1 MQRNFSMEN
10 FIFGENIIMDPII
23 IIGTGLAGYGLAKA
37 FRQIDKT
44 TPMTLITHDDGYFY
58 SKPMLSNALIKNKEA
73 KELIT
78 TTVEE
83 NITQLNVHYLT
94 KTHVLTINPKEKII
108 TTSKEERQ
116 PYSKLVLAWGA
127 SPITLPILEQCA
139 SAFSINHF
147 EDYSRFREHLN
158 RKMHVAVLGAGLIGC
173 EFANDLAHSGHEV
186 TMITPAR
193 YPLDTLIPENIGLNL
208 QKALSELNVQWNL
221 GSIVSAITEEDSPTI
236 TLTNGK
242 ILKAD
247 AILSAIG
254 IRPKTDLAKESG
266 IIINRGIVT
275 NSFLETNHPDIYALG
290 DCAEVNGYVLPYI
303 APIAQCTKALAK
315 TLAGEKTAVNYPP
328 MPITVKTSCYP
339 LSILPPPLTI
349 QGEWQSNEDDKGIC
363 AQFRDSENQL
373 WGFILT
379 QARIMERFALI
390 QQMPHLF

>member
-1 MQRNFSMEN
+1 MAN
-10 FIFGENIIMDPII
+10 ITFGENIIMDPII

-44 TPMTLITHDDGYFY
+44 TPLTLITQDDGYFY

-94 KTHVLTINPKEKII
+94 KTYVVAINPKEKII
-108 TTSKEERQ
+108 TTNKEERL

-127 SPITLPILEQCA
+127 SPITLPVLEHCA
-139 SAFSINHF
+139 SAFSINHY

-158 RKMHVAVLGAGLIGC
+158 RKMHIAILGAGLIGC

-186 TMITPAR
+186 TMITLAR
-193 YPLDTLIPENIGLNL
+193 YPLDTLVPENIGLNL
-208 QKALSELNVQWNL
+208 KNALSELNVQWNL
-221 GSIVSAITEEDSPTI
+221 GSTVSAITEEDSPTI

-242 ILKAD
+242 TLKAD

-254 IRPKTDLAKESG
+254 IRPKTDPAGKSG

-275 NSFLETNHPDIYALG
+275 NTFLETNHPDIYALG

-339 LSILPPPLTI
+339 LAILPPPLNV

-373 WGFILT
+373 RGFVVT
-379 QARIMERFALI
+379 QARMMERFALI
-390 QQMPHLF
+390 QQLPHLF